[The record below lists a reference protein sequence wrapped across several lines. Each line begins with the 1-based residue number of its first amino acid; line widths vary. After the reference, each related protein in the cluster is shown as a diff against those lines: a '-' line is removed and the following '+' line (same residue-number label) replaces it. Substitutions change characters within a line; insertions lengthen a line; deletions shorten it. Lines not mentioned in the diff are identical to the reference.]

1 MARFLAEIEWPSR
14 LALRIVDSKLQP
26 DQTLPC
32 ASPIVPDF
40 CKSSHHSITPILHHS
55 TTPVL
60 HHSSTPS
67 LQYSIAPSLQYSI
80 TSARTEPRLPIL
92 IFARL
97 LLALVVRVVPV
108 GHTSSSA
115 RGTAVR
121 TSGSGIF
128 VGATLREDGVWISDH
143 GTRTGRSSASSVL
156 TRCEGGRQGKRDERC
171 CHSDSL
177 SHRKQFSYK

>member
-1 MARFLAEIEWPSR
+1 MAISTCIENSR
-14 LALRIVDSKLQP
+14 LETSAGSDPSLCKPNCSRLLQIQP
-26 DQTLPC
+26 P
-32 ASPIVPDF
+32 
-40 CKSSHHSITPILHHS
+40 LHHS
-55 TTPVL
+55 NTPSL
-60 HHSSTPS
+60 HHSSTPP
-67 LQYSIAPSLQYSI
+67 LQYSIAPVLHRSITPILDHSI

-115 RGTAVR
+115 RRTAVR